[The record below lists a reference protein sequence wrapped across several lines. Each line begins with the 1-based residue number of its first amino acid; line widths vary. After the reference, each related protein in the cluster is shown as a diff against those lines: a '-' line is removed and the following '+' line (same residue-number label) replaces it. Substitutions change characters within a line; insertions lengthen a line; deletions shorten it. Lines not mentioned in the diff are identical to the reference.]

1 MGRRKAL
8 DNARAIPEW
17 RASMQRVLDDSD
29 LHVTPRRV
37 VYQVAIDVYPAT
49 RLNPRRLDT

>member
-1 MGRRKAL
+1 
-8 DNARAIPEW
+8 
-17 RASMQRVLDDSD
+17 MQRVLDDSD